1 MNAIMPDRLQRAT
14 RVDAIRVLM
23 VDDSVV
29 VRSVV
34 QRILEDQADIEL
46 VCTAGHLNDAYAYLA
61 DQAVDI
67 VLLDHEMPGQKGLD
81 ALPEMLK
88 STRDGHVIMLSSH
101 CQRGSKIAVAA
112 LSLGASDA
120 IAKPASGEAGA
131 GFASQLLSRIRR
143 LAAARRYRLSENAPI
158 ALRPLPENFRA
169 TCIGIGASTGGIHAL
184 ADLLGALEGRPD
196 VPILVT
202 QHLPAQFMAHYARQV
217 ARMTN
222 LPVSVARDGDDLL
235 PAHVT
240 IAPGD
245 ASLSCRRDGERI
257 RIALTDAH
265 DPHSM
270 ARPSVNL
277 MFDGMARSFGAG
289 ALGIVLTGIGRDG
302 TAGGQEIVRQGG
314 AILAQDRASSTIWG
328 MPSSVAREGLASDM
342 LPPTEMGRYLRDV
355 CGVEW

>member
-169 TCIGIGASTGGIHAL
+169 TCIGIGASTGGDSCVGRFAGRTGRAAGRAYPRHPTSAR
-184 ADLLGALEGRPD
+184 AVHGALC
-196 VPILVT
+196 
-202 QHLPAQFMAHYARQV
+202 
-217 ARMTN
+217 
-222 LPVSVARDGDDLL
+222 
-235 PAHVT
+235 
-240 IAPGD
+240 APGRAYD
-245 ASLSCRRDGERI
+245 EPAGQCR
-257 RIALTDAH
+257 
-265 DPHSM
+265 
-270 ARPSVNL
+270 ARR
-277 MFDGMARSFGAG
+277 G
-289 ALGIVLTGIGRDG
+289 
-302 TAGGQEIVRQGG
+302 
-314 AILAQDRASSTIWG
+314 
-328 MPSSVAREGLASDM
+328 
-342 LPPTEMGRYLRDV
+342 
-355 CGVEW
+355 